1 MSVEREDGRK
11 APVPLRANRD
21 YVVLRGGQF
30 ASQLGREMSFL
41 AYPLLVLGLT
51 RSPLAAGLVGTVR
64 MGASYAGGA
73 VGGPLVDHFDR
84 RRLLIA
90 CEAGRAGALVL
101 LGIAVLTGREDL
113 SLILAVAG
121 VGGAL
126 GALVGPGSSAL
137 VAQIVR
143 PDQLDAAVAHN
154 EAGAG
159 MAGLV
164 GPGVGGLL
172 FGFGQA
178 IPFLANAITYLCS
191 VAGLVSLRAR
201 VPPPEEREP
210 VDSWH
215 QEALAGLRWITARRQ
230 VLVFLAVVSVLNLTT
245 MGLDVLVLLRAREGG
260 ASSFAVGIAIALGG
274 GGAVIGSLTA
284 PWVIRRLGRP
294 MAALL
299 GLWTLVA
306 LVPLLG
312 VVSGF
317 VGLGLLFGGC
327 AIAVLPVNV
336 VVGAWLLRVVPDELR
351 GRVLTAV
358 SLVATGL
365 GALGPALAAGLLV
378 AVGRLSGL
386 LLDLPLLVAVAAVT
400 IAPSLRAVL
409 GGGDR

>member
-1 MSVEREDGRK
+1 M
-11 APVPLRANRD
+11 
-21 YVVLRGGQF
+21 
-30 ASQLGREMSFL
+30 
-41 AYPLLVLGLT
+41 
-51 RSPLAAGLVGTVR
+51 
-64 MGASYAGGA
+64 
-73 VGGPLVDHFDR
+73 
-84 RRLLIA
+84 
-90 CEAGRAGALVL
+90 
-101 LGIAVLTGREDL
+101 
-113 SLILAVAG
+113 
-121 VGGAL
+121 
-126 GALVGPGSSAL
+126 
-137 VAQIVR
+137 
-143 PDQLDAAVAHN
+143 
-154 EAGAG
+154 
-159 MAGLV
+159 
-164 GPGVGGLL
+164 
-172 FGFGQA
+172 
-178 IPFLANAITYLCS
+178 
-191 VAGLVSLRAR
+191 
-201 VPPPEEREP
+201 
-210 VDSWH
+210 
-215 QEALAGLRWITARRQ
+215 
-230 VLVFLAVVSVLNLTT
+230 
-245 MGLDVLVLLRAREGG
+245 
-260 ASSFAVGIAIALGG
+260 
-274 GGAVIGSLTA
+274 IGSLTA